1 MCVSGLV
8 NPVRNIRGCNDP
20 AMVFTCRMG
29 REPAVIELLE
39 GVPGSGKSYYAVSE
53 RLLKWVRAGRRV
65 YVFVDGFYLDRLA
78 LFEGVE
84 LTVLQQQIT
93 LWESGEEVKAGLLD
107 VEPGSAVLIDEV
119 QTVFRSKDK
128 TDPQLLRWLETHR
141 HRGIDL
147 VLMCQQYGQV
157 TLGVNR
163 LVEATTKFRRL
174 DRFGLKNRYQASV
187 RGNPEELEVIR
198 MFSGKYEPKL
208 YAYYSSYALAS
219 VRETARGG
227 SMLKSPT
234 LIIGALGLL
243 VAVAWFA
250 FGGWLSGVKPVP
262 VAAISILP
270 SPPPLHSSPV
280 SQPAAGV
287 PVVVPATVHP
297 IRIQGGMTTQQ
308 GGKTVWLWVSD
319 EGRLMTEDEIAG
331 ESGGT
336 VSSRMVRGVRVLT
349 GTGVIYGETHA
360 DATNATHTVDR
371 LAAERTAAAPPAFS
385 APSAG
390 PSVPGSAGGTTAPD
404 PPPSV
409 PTHPGILATPPGLL

>member
-1 MCVSGLV
+1 M
-8 NPVRNIRGCNDP
+8 
-20 AMVFTCRMG
+20 
-29 REPAVIELLE
+29 LE

-93 LWESGEEVKAGLLD
+93 LWQSGEEVKAGLLE

-163 LVEATTKFRRL
+163 LVEATIKFRRL

-208 YAYYSSYALAS
+208 YAYYSSYASAS

-234 LIIGALGLL
+234 LIVGILGLL

-250 FGGWLSGVKPVP
+250 FGGWLSGVKPIPPAVSTLPAPPPLPTAPTSQPVAPVP
-262 VAAISILP
+262 VA
-270 SPPPLHSSPV
+270 
-280 SQPAAGV
+280 V
-287 PVVVPATVHP
+287 PVIQPV
-297 IRIQGGMTTQQ
+297 RIHGGLLTEVNGSPQWLYVSESGRIMT
-308 GGKTVWLWVSD
+308 D
-319 EGRLMTEDEIAG
+319 EEIAMV
-331 ESGGT
+331 SGGI
-336 VSSRMVRGVRVLT
+336 VNARMDRGVRILY
-349 GTGVIYGETHA
+349 GSGVMWGGAVSQSGEVMQSGGSV
-360 DATNATHTVDR
+360 NPVPTVAIR
-371 LAAERTAAAPPAFS
+371 GAEERAPVEEAPPV
-385 APSAG
+385 SAG
-390 PSVPGSAGGTTAPD
+390 PG
-404 PPPSV
+404 
-409 PTHPGILATPPGLL
+409 PTDLLATPPGLLATPPDLR

>member
-1 MCVSGLV
+1 M
-8 NPVRNIRGCNDP
+8 
-20 AMVFTCRMG
+20 
-29 REPAVIELLE
+29 IEMLE

-65 YVFVDGFYLDRLA
+65 YVFVEGFYLDRLA

-93 LWESGEEVKAGLLD
+93 LWQSGEEVKAGLLE

-208 YAYYSSYALAS
+208 YAYYSSYSSAS

-234 LIIGALGLL
+234 LIFGVLGLL
-243 VAVAWFA
+243 VAVTWFA

-262 VAAISILP
+262 STAAVSTLP
-270 SPPPLHSSPV
+270 APPPLPAAPASQPVSPV
-280 SQPAAGV
+280 PVAV
-287 PVVVPATVHP
+287 PVIQPV
-297 IRIQGGMTTQQ
+297 RIQGGLLAEVNGSPQWLYVSESGRIMT
-308 GGKTVWLWVSD
+308 D
-319 EGRLMTEDEIAG
+319 DEIAQ
-331 ESGGT
+331 ESGGI
-336 VSSRMVRGVRVLT
+336 VNARMDRGVRILYGSGVMWG
-349 GTGVIYGETHA
+349 GTASQSGETVA
-360 DATNATHTVDR
+360 SGGAVIPVPAVAIR
-371 LAAERTAAAPPAFS
+371 GAEERAPVEEAPPV
-385 APSAG
+385 SAG
-390 PSVPGSAGGTTAPD
+390 HGPKD
-404 PPPSV
+404 L
-409 PTHPGILATPPGLL
+409 LATPPDLR

>member
-1 MCVSGLV
+1 M
-8 NPVRNIRGCNDP
+8 
-20 AMVFTCRMG
+20 
-29 REPAVIELLE
+29 IEMLE

-84 LTVLQQQIT
+84 LAVLEQQIT
-93 LWESGEEVKAGLLD
+93 LWHSGEDVKVGLLD

-128 TDPQLLRWLETHR
+128 TDPVLLRWLETHR

-208 YAYYSSYALAS
+208 YAYYSSYASAS

-234 LIIGALGLL
+234 LIVGILGLL

-250 FGGWLSGVKPVP
+250 FGGWLSGVKPVSAVATSNLSIPPLVP
-262 VAAISILP
+262 VAS
-270 SPPPLHSSPV
+270 V
-280 SQPAAGV
+280 SQPMVPAHRVSV
-287 PVVVPATVHP
+287 PVVHP
-297 IRIQGGMTTQQ
+297 VRIQGGLLTDVHGVSQWLYVSESGRIMT
-308 GGKTVWLWVSD
+308 D
-319 EGRLMTEDEIAG
+319 EEIALL
-331 ESGGT
+331 SGGM
-336 VSSRMVRGVRVLT
+336 VNARMDRGVRMLY
-349 GTGVIYGETHA
+349 GSGVIWGGAVSPFGEAVGSGGSVMPVPAVA
-360 DATNATHTVDR
+360 DRGTE
-371 LAAERTAAAPPAFS
+371 ERASVEEAPPV
-385 APSAG
+385 PAG
-390 PSVPGSAGGTTAPD
+390 PGAND
-404 PPPSV
+404 L
-409 PTHPGILATPPGLL
+409 LATPPGLLASPPELR

>member
-1 MCVSGLV
+1 M
-8 NPVRNIRGCNDP
+8 
-20 AMVFTCRMG
+20 
-29 REPAVIELLE
+29 IELLE

-53 RLLKWVRAGRRV
+53 RLLKWVRTGRRV

-93 LWESGEEVKAGLLD
+93 LWQSGEDVKAGLLE

-174 DRFGLKNRYQASV
+174 DRFGLRNRYQASV

-208 YAYYSSYALAS
+208 YAYYSSYASAS

-234 LIIGALGLL
+234 LIIGVLGLL

-262 VAAISILP
+262 VAAVSTIPI
-270 SPPPLHSSPV
+270 PPPLHSAQASHPV
-280 SQPAAGV
+280 A
-287 PVVVPATVHP
+287 VVPLVVPSTVHP

-308 GGKTVWLWVSD
+308 GGETVWLWVSD

-349 GTGVIYGETHA
+349 GTGVIYGGTRAHITE
-360 DATNATHTVDR
+360 ATDLLERV
-371 LAAERTAAAPPAFS
+371 AAERAGGPAPAVS
-385 APSAG
+385 ATSVAPSVLG
-390 PSVPGSAGGTTAPD
+390 LSDNTPPPD
-404 PPPSV
+404 PPPHV
-409 PTHPGILATPPGLL
+409 QTHPGILATPPGLL

>member
-1 MCVSGLV
+1 M
-8 NPVRNIRGCNDP
+8 
-20 AMVFTCRMG
+20 
-29 REPAVIELLE
+29 IEMLE

-78 LFEGVE
+78 IFEGVE
-84 LTVLQQQIT
+84 LPVLEQQIT
-93 LWESGEEVKAGLLD
+93 LWHSGEDVKAGLLH

-141 HRGIDL
+141 HKGVDL

-163 LVEATTKFRRL
+163 LVEVTTKFRRL

-187 RGNPEELEVIR
+187 RGNPEELDVIR

-208 YAYYSSYALAS
+208 YAYYSSYSSAT

-227 SMLKSPT
+227 SILKSPT
-234 LIIGALGLL
+234 LIIGGLGLV

-262 VAAISILP
+262 AAAVSKLP
-270 SPPPLHSSPV
+270 PPPLPV
-280 SQPAAGV
+280 AHESQPVASV
-287 PVVVPATVHP
+287 PVAVPPAIRP
-297 IRIQGGMTTQQ
+297 MRIQGGMTTIR
-308 GGKTVWLWVSD
+308 GGTVEWLWVSED
-319 EGRLMTEDEIAG
+319 GHLMTEDEIAG

-336 VSSRMVRGVRVLT
+336 ISSRLVRGVRVLA
-349 GTGVIYGETHA
+349 GTGVFYGGTRSEQVVVSGMA
-360 DATNATHTVDR
+360 PSLSVESPVSDR
-371 LAAERTAAAPPAFS
+371 AMSMASVEEPPAAAP
-385 APSAG
+385 
-390 PSVPGSAGGTTAPD
+390 GGTDLLAS
-404 PPPSV
+404 PPGLLASP
-409 PTHPGILATPPGLL
+409 PGLLASPPGLLATPPGL

>member
-1 MCVSGLV
+1 M
-8 NPVRNIRGCNDP
+8 
-20 AMVFTCRMG
+20 
-29 REPAVIELLE
+29 IEMLE

-53 RLLKWVRAGRRV
+53 RLLKWVRTGRRV
-65 YVFVDGFYLDRLA
+65 YVYVDGFYLDRLA

-84 LTVLQQQIT
+84 LAVLEQQIT
-93 LWESGEEVKAGLLD
+93 LWMTAEDVKTGLLD

-234 LIIGALGLL
+234 LIIGILGLV

-262 VAAISILP
+262 AATISTIPASPPLP
-270 SPPPLHSSPV
+270 SV
-280 SQPAAGV
+280 QASQSVAGV
-287 PVVVPATVHP
+287 PVMAVHP
-297 IRIQGGMTTQQ
+297 IRIQGGMTTTQ
-308 GGKTVWLWVSD
+308 GGETVWLWVSD

-331 ESGGT
+331 KSGGT
-336 VSSRMVRGVRVLT
+336 VSSRMVRGVRVLS
-349 GTGVIYGETHA
+349 GTGVRYGGTRSEQAFVQNQIPSPSA
-360 DATNATHTVDR
+360 DSPAH
-371 LAAERTAAAPPAFS
+371 ERALNTAAVEPPPAV
-385 APSAG
+385 APG
-390 PSVPGSAGGTTAPD
+390 RPD
-404 PPPSV
+404 L
-409 PTHPGILATPPGLL
+409 LASPPGLLASPPDLR

>member
-1 MCVSGLV
+1 M
-8 NPVRNIRGCNDP
+8 
-20 AMVFTCRMG
+20 
-29 REPAVIELLE
+29 IEMLE

-84 LTVLQQQIT
+84 LAVFEQQIT
-93 LWESGEEVKAGLLD
+93 LWQSGEDVKAGLLD

-163 LVEATTKFRRL
+163 LVEVTTKFRRL

-208 YAYYSSYALAS
+208 YAYYSSYASAS

-234 LIIGALGLL
+234 LIIGLLGLF
-243 VAVAWFA
+243 VAVGWFA
-250 FGGWLSGVKPVP
+250 FGGWLSGVKPIP
-262 VAAISILP
+262 RSRLDAP
-270 SPPPLHSSPV
+270 CSS
-280 SQPAAGV
+280 STACG
-287 PVVVPATVHP
+287 
-297 IRIQGGMTTQQ
+297 
-308 GGKTVWLWVSD
+308 
-319 EGRLMTEDEIAG
+319 
-331 ESGGT
+331 
-336 VSSRMVRGVRVLT
+336 SS
-349 GTGVIYGETHA
+349 
-360 DATNATHTVDR
+360 
-371 LAAERTAAAPPAFS
+371 F
-385 APSAG
+385 
-390 PSVPGSAGGTTAPD
+390 SAGGTCARCGASYTAHTNSRRSVDRCAWVSSVALCVGVWPD
-404 PPPSV
+404 YDGRRDRARIGRDRQCAHGSRREDLV
-409 PTHPGILATPPGLL
+409 RVRRHVGWYGISIR

>member
-1 MCVSGLV
+1 M
-8 NPVRNIRGCNDP
+8 
-20 AMVFTCRMG
+20 
-29 REPAVIELLE
+29 IEMLE

-84 LTVLQQQIT
+84 LAALEKQIT
-93 LWESGEEVKAGLLD
+93 IWQSGEHVKAGLLD

-128 TDPQLLRWLETHR
+128 TDPHLLRWLETHR

-208 YAYYSSYALAS
+208 YAYYSSYASAT
-219 VRETARGG
+219 VHETARGG

-234 LIIGALGLL
+234 VLIGILGLL

-250 FGGWLSGVKPVP
+250 FGGWLSGAKPVP
-262 VAAISILP
+262 TEAVSTIPAPPQLPLAATSQSVSPDPPIS
-270 SPPPLHSSPV
+270 
-280 SQPAAGV
+280 V
-287 PVVVPATVHP
+287 PMVHP
-297 IRIQGGMTTQQ
+297 VRIQGGLLTEANGSPQWLYVSESGRIMT
-308 GGKTVWLWVSD
+308 D
-319 EGRLMTEDEIAG
+319 EEIAMV
-331 ESGGT
+331 SGGI
-336 VSSRMVRGVRVLT
+336 VNARMDRGVRILFGSGVLW
-349 GTGVIYGETHA
+349 GGEVSTPA
-360 DATNATHTVDR
+360 LSDSVSGMVLPASTVAIR
-371 LAAERTAAAPPAFS
+371 GAEERASVEEAPPV
-385 APSAG
+385 PAG
-390 PSVPGSAGGTTAPD
+390 HGAKDLLTSPPGL
-404 PPPSV
+404 
-409 PTHPGILATPPGLL
+409 LATPPDLR

>member
-1 MCVSGLV
+1 M
-8 NPVRNIRGCNDP
+8 
-20 AMVFTCRMG
+20 
-29 REPAVIELLE
+29 IEMLE

-84 LTVLQQQIT
+84 LSVLEQQIT
-93 LWESGEEVKAGLLD
+93 LWQSGEDVKTGLLQ

-208 YAYYSSYALAS
+208 YAYYSSYSSAS

-234 LIIGALGLL
+234 LIIGALGLV
-243 VAVAWFA
+243 VAIAWFA

-262 VAAISILP
+262 EATISTVPASPPLP
-270 SPPPLHSSPV
+270 SV
-280 SQPAAGV
+280 QASQPVAGV
-287 PVVVPATVHP
+287 PVVVPSPVHP
-297 IRIQGGMTTQQ
+297 IRIQGGMSTSR
-308 GGKTVWLWVSD
+308 GGETVWLWVSD

-336 VSSRMVRGVRVLT
+336 VSSRLVRGVRVLS
-349 GTGVIYGETHA
+349 GTGVRYGGTRSEQTGVSDLIPSSSVESPAHESA
-360 DATNATHTVDR
+360 VN
-371 LAAERTAAAPPAFS
+371 TAAAEPPPAVVHGR
-385 APSAG
+385 A
-390 PSVPGSAGGTTAPD
+390 D
-404 PPPSV
+404 L
-409 PTHPGILATPPGLL
+409 LASPPGLLASPPGLLATPSDMR

>member
-1 MCVSGLV
+1 M
-8 NPVRNIRGCNDP
+8 
-20 AMVFTCRMG
+20 
-29 REPAVIELLE
+29 IEMLE

-84 LTVLQQQIT
+84 LTVLEQQIT
-93 LWESGEEVKAGLLD
+93 LWMTAEDVKTGLLD

-163 LVEATTKFRRL
+163 LVETTTKFRRL

-208 YAYYSSYALAS
+208 YAYYSSYASAS

-234 LIIGALGLL
+234 LIIGILGLV
-243 VAVAWFA
+243 VAIGWFA
-250 FGGWLSGVKPVP
+250 FGGWLSGVKPAPAVS
-262 VAAISILP
+262 VSTLP
-270 SPPPLHSSPV
+270 APPPLPAASA
-280 SQPAAGV
+280 SQPFA
-287 PVVVPATVHP
+287 PVHVAIPVIQP
-297 IRIQGGMTTQQ
+297 IRIQGGLLTHVQGSPQWLYVSESGRIMT
-308 GGKTVWLWVSD
+308 D
-319 EGRLMTEDEIAG
+319 EEIAH
-331 ESGGT
+331 ESGGI
-336 VSSRMVRGVRVLT
+336 VNARMDRGVRILYGSGVMWG
-349 GTGVIYGETHA
+349 GTGSQSGETVA
-360 DATNATHTVDR
+360 SGGVVMPVPAVAIR
-371 LAAERTAAAPPAFS
+371 GAEEQASVEEAPPV
-385 APSAG
+385 PAG
-390 PSVPGSAGGTTAPD
+390 HGAMDPLASPPG
-404 PPPSV
+404 V
-409 PTHPGILATPPGLL
+409 LATPPDLR

>member
-1 MCVSGLV
+1 M
-8 NPVRNIRGCNDP
+8 
-20 AMVFTCRMG
+20 
-29 REPAVIELLE
+29 IEMLE

-84 LTVLQQQIT
+84 LAVLQQQIT
-93 LWESGEEVKAGLLD
+93 LWHSGEDVKDGLLD

-119 QTVFRSKDK
+119 QTVFRSRDK
-128 TDPQLLRWLETHR
+128 TDPALLRWLETHR

-198 MFSGKYEPKL
+198 MFSGKYEPRL
-208 YAYYSSYALAS
+208 YAYYSSYSSAT

-234 LIIGALGLL
+234 LLVGGLGLV
-243 VAVAWFA
+243 VAVGWFA
-250 FGGWLSGVKPVP
+250 FGGWLSGAKPVP
-262 VAAISILP
+262 AASVAKLL
-270 SPPPLHSSPV
+270 PPPPV
-280 SQPAAGV
+280 PLAQGSQHVVNMPVAV
-287 PVVVPATVHP
+287 PSAVRPV
-297 IRIQGGMTTQQ
+297 RIQGGMTTIRD
-308 GGKTVWLWVSD
+308 GEIVWLWVSD
-319 EGRLMTEDEIAG
+319 EGQLMTEEEIAG

-336 VSSRMVRGVRVLT
+336 VSSRMARGVRVLS
-349 GTGVIYGETHA
+349 GTGVRYGGTRSDEA
-360 DATNATHTVDR
+360 SASGMVRASSAESPATDSAMSATPV
-371 LAAERTAAAPPAFS
+371 EPPAAAVS
-385 APSAG
+385 
-390 PSVPGSAGGTTAPD
+390 GGTD
-404 PPPSV
+404 L
-409 PTHPGILATPPGLL
+409 LATPPGLLASPPGLLATPPDLR

>member
-1 MCVSGLV
+1 M
-8 NPVRNIRGCNDP
+8 
-20 AMVFTCRMG
+20 
-29 REPAVIELLE
+29 IELLE

-84 LTVLQQQIT
+84 MAVLQQQIT
-93 LWESGEEVKAGLLD
+93 LWHSGEDVKAGLLQ

-187 RGNPEELEVIR
+187 RGNPEELDVIR

-208 YAYYSSYALAS
+208 YAYYSSYSSAT

-234 LIIGALGLL
+234 LLVGGLGLV
-243 VAVAWFA
+243 VAVGWFA
-250 FGGWLSGVKPVP
+250 FGGWLSGAKPAQA
-262 VAAISILP
+262 VAVSKLP
-270 SPPPLHSSPV
+270 PPPPLPAFPGTQPVAPV
-280 SQPAAGV
+280 SVAV
-287 PVVVPATVHP
+287 PSAVRPV
-297 IRIQGGMTTQQ
+297 RIQGGMTNIRD
-308 GGKTVWLWVSD
+308 GEVVWLWVSD
-319 EGRLMTEDEIAG
+319 EGHLMTEDEIAG

-336 VSSRMVRGVRVLT
+336 VSSRMVRGVRVLA
-349 GTGVIYGETHA
+349 GTGVLYGGTRSEPA
-360 DATNATHTVDR
+360 LASGMVPSSFAESPASDR
-371 LAAERTAAAPPAFS
+371 VVSMAAAELPVAA
-385 APSAG
+385 
-390 PSVPGSAGGTTAPD
+390 VPGGRD
-404 PPPSV
+404 L
-409 PTHPGILATPPGLL
+409 LATPPGLLASPPGLLATPPGL

>member
-20 AMVFTCRMG
+20 SRVVTCRMG
-29 REPAVIELLE
+29 REPGVIEMLE

-93 LWESGEEVKAGLLD
+93 LWQSGEEVKAGLLD

-262 VAAISILP
+262 AATVSTI
-270 SPPPLHSSPV
+270 PPPPPFHSAAV
-280 SQPAAGV
+280 SQPVAGV
-287 PVVVPATVHP
+287 PVVVPSTVHP

-308 GGKTVWLWVSD
+308 GGQTVWLWVSD
-319 EGRLMTEDEIAG
+319 EGRLMTEDEIVG

-336 VSSRMVRGVRVLT
+336 VSSRMVRGVRVLS
-349 GTGVIYGETHA
+349 GTGVRYGGTRSEQGLVPNLIHSSPVESPARALDTSA
-360 DATNATHTVDR
+360 V
-371 LAAERTAAAPPAFS
+371 EPPPAVPPGRPDLLAS
-385 APSAG
+385 PSGLLAS
-390 PSVPGSAGGTTAPD
+390 PPGL
-404 PPPSV
+404 
-409 PTHPGILATPPGLL
+409 LATPPDIR

>member
-1 MCVSGLV
+1 M
-8 NPVRNIRGCNDP
+8 
-20 AMVFTCRMG
+20 
-29 REPAVIELLE
+29 IEMLE

-65 YVFVDGFYLDRLA
+65 YVFVEGFYLDRLA
-78 LFEGVE
+78 FFEGID
-84 LTVLQQQIT
+84 LAVLQQQIT
-93 LWESGEEVKAGLLD
+93 LWNSGEEVKAGLLD

-119 QTVFRSKDK
+119 QTVFRSRDK
-128 TDPQLLRWLETHR
+128 TDPALLRWLETHR

-208 YAYYSSYALAS
+208 YAYYSSYSSAS

-234 LIIGALGLL
+234 LLIGGLGLV
-243 VAVAWFA
+243 VAVGWVA
-250 FGGWLSGVKPVP
+250 FGGWLSGAKPAPAPAVSKLS
-262 VAAISILP
+262 A
-270 SPPPLHSSPV
+270 PPPLAVAPV
-280 SQPAAGV
+280 SQPIVGV
-287 PVVVPATVHP
+287 PVVVPSAVRP
-297 IRIQGGMTTQQ
+297 VRIQGGMTTIRSGQ
-308 GGKTVWLWVSD
+308 VAWLWVSE
-319 EGRLMTEDEIAG
+319 EGHLMTEEEIAG

-336 VSSRMVRGVRVLT
+336 VSSRMVRGVRVLS
-349 GTGVIYGETHA
+349 GTGVLYGGTRSEQAFSSGMVPSSSVESPASDHVLSMA
-360 DATNATHTVDR
+360 PV
-371 LAAERTAAAPPAFS
+371 EPPPA
-385 APSAG
+385 A
-390 PSVPGSAGGTTAPD
+390 VPGRMD
-404 PPPSV
+404 L
-409 PTHPGILATPPGLL
+409 LATPPGLLASPPGLLATPPGL